1 MVCRTDTEGAL
12 TTPCTH
18 PEGLV
23 YFDRFNAVILCWQVC
38 DTCGATFDEEM
49 RSEPVDPVVE
59 DQRVEFLRQ
68 YHYNGTMDT
77 V

>member
-1 MVCRTDTEGAL
+1 MVGRTDTEGAMS
-12 TTPCTH
+12 TPCTH

-38 DTCGATFDEEM
+38 DTCGAKFNEEM
-49 RSEPVDPVVE
+49 RSEPVDPE

-68 YHYNGTMDT
+68 DHYNDTMET
-77 V
+77 G

>member
-1 MVCRTDTEGAL
+1 MVGRTDTGGAMSK
-12 TTPCTH
+12 PCAH

-23 YFDRFNAVILCWQVC
+23 YFDRFNAVIMCWQVC
-38 DTCGATFDEEM
+38 VTCGAKFDEEM

-77 V
+77 A